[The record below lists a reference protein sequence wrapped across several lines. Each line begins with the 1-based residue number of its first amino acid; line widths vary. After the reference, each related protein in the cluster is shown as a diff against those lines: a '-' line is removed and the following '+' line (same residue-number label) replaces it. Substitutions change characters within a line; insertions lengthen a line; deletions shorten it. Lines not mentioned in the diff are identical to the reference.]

1 MRREFS
7 AGGIVLRQAQD
18 KFSNNKWEVLLI
30 HNMAMRDPKKSY
42 WGFPKGHID
51 KGESSK
57 DAAIREV
64 KEEVGLEVEI
74 IEKIG
79 ESKYVFTKDREKVFK
94 AVAMFLM
101 KASDGEVK
109 VLEEELM
116 DAQWFS
122 PVDALEKLSFKQD
135 KDLLSLAIERIK

>member
-1 MRREFS
+1 MIREFS
-7 AGGIVLRQAQD
+7 AGGIVCND
-18 KFSNNKWEVLLI
+18 KGQVLLVN
-30 HNMAMRDPKKSY
+30 NMALRDPNKSY

-79 ESKYVFTKDREKVFK
+79 QSKYIFTKNGEKVFK
-94 AVAMFLM
+94 VVVMFLM
-101 KASDGEVK
+101 KAKVGELR

-116 DAQWFS
+116 DAKWFS
-122 PVDALEKLSFKQD
+122 PDEALEKLSFKQD
-135 KDLLSLAIERIK
+135 KDLLKEALQLSEKLAT